1 MSDRNQA
8 RSLLKMAFKDFKA
21 LRAMRDRQSFDDEIF
36 GFHVQQ
42 SAEKALKAWI
52 ALLGIEYP
60 YTHNIKILLQ
70 LLQSAGA
77 DVEDYWHLREY
88 SVFAV
93 QLRYQ
98 DMGSSDEP
106 IDRETAITR
115 AEEIVEHVRNLIERG
130 DQP

>member
-60 YTHNIKILLQ
+60 YTHNIRILLQ

-77 DVEDYWHLREY
+77 N
-88 SVFAV
+88 V
-93 QLRYQ
+93 QVI
-98 DMGSSDEP
+98 G
-106 IDRETAITR
+106 T
-115 AEEIVEHVRNLIERG
+115 
-130 DQP
+130 